1 MRKNSVIKSF
11 ITVVIVIIVIIA
23 FFFNILSMTTYN
35 RFIERRNE
43 VYEQQAQIENVL
55 QARQEKIPDLVKV
68 VKNYDLHEEKIL
80 IEVTEARSGL
90 EKALQSG
97 DMSAISQAD
106 SRVDTA
112 LYNLQAVVEN
122 YPELKSSENYTKL
135 IDEISG
141 SVNRI
146 AQERREYNKRVMEYN
161 TLVEKIPT
169 NFIALIYGFKTMP
182 YYSASDEA
190 HRTNVVDFED
200 N

>member
-1 MRKNSVIKSF
+1 MRKDSVIKSF

>member
-182 YYSASDEA
+182 YYTASDEA

>member
-1 MRKNSVIKSF
+1 MRKKSVIKSF

-35 RFIERRNE
+35 KFIERRNE

-97 DMSAISQAD
+97 DMSTISQAD

-182 YYSASDEA
+182 YYTASDEA

>member
-1 MRKNSVIKSF
+1 MRKDSVIKSF

-182 YYSASDEA
+182 YYTASDEA

>member
-1 MRKNSVIKSF
+1 MRKNFVIKSF

-106 SRVDTA
+106 NRVDTA

-182 YYSASDEA
+182 YYTASDEA

>member
-1 MRKNSVIKSF
+1 MKGKYKLFFVLIFQGGKIVFVIGF
-11 ITVVIVIIVIIA
+11 
-23 FFFNILSMTTYN
+23 
-35 RFIERRNE
+35 
-43 VYEQQAQIENVL
+43 QQAQIENVL

-182 YYSASDEA
+182 YYTASDEA

>member
-35 RFIERRNE
+35 RFIERRNA

-182 YYSASDEA
+182 YYTASDEA